1 MSSGGRNEVKEIRGI
16 SIKRQQAGRMTSR
29 ESRPSLNEKR
39 KREGEWEGQREQ
51 EREGETK
58 TDY

>member
-1 MSSGGRNEVKEIRGI
+1 
-16 SIKRQQAGRMTSR
+16 MTSR

-51 EREGETK
+51 EREGAVRGAGKAGTESEIHNR
-58 TDY
+58 